1 MAEES
6 QEDYD
11 KKFKELFPE
20 SHFQP
25 EFYQKEGNAPI
36 AGAKP
41 QPSPLIRGAEA
52 GVGTMLLNRLNAG
65 FPNAQTVSPTIAP
78 AQPSIITNPADI
90 SRASGAKLPGESA
103 NLNYI
108 RAEAGQNQRVPFA
121 VQSAA
126 TNYRKDNPTGAHFLI
141 AQDLENA
148 QKQKDIGEGSMKF
161 SGEGK
166 EELLL
171 PPEVAEE
178 RNKKLSRLTPLQ
190 RMQILK
196 ERLINKLPDR
206 LSPTANAFG
215 VANFQDMANR
225 LEQTPPDI
233 TGAAISG
240 LGGVGSLAT
249 YVPYKP
255 VSVAGRVVSL
265 GAPALNAYRDEEKK
279 KK

>member
-1 MAEES
+1 MAEEK
-6 QEDYD
+6 EDID

-20 SHFQP
+20 PFFQP
-25 EFYQKEGNAPI
+25 EFHQQVANAPY
-36 AGAKP
+36 AGQTP

-52 GVGTMLLNRLNAG
+52 GLGTMLLNKVNSA
-65 FPNAQTVSPTIAP
+65 FPSAPPQTQTTVQ
-78 AQPSIITNPADI
+78 QPSTSPIVNPNEVT
-90 SRASGAKLPGESA
+90 RASGAKLPGESA
-103 NLNYI
+103 NVNYT

-141 AQDLENA
+141 NQDLLNTE
-148 QKQKDIGEGSMKF
+148 KQKNMGEGSMKF

-178 RNKKLSRLTPLQ
+178 RNKRLAKLSPMD
-190 RMQILK
+190 RMRILK
-196 ERLINKLPDR
+196 ERLMGMVPEK

-225 LEQTPPDI
+225 LEQTPPDV

-240 LGGVGSLAT
+240 LGGIGSLAT

-279 KK
+279 NK